1 MATMITTQ
9 DCSRTTARS
18 PFAVLTSWFAELR
31 ARNTVLRELHQYSDR
46 DLADLGITHG
56 DFSSIAAGTYRRD

>member
-9 DCSRTTARS
+9 DHTRATTRS
-18 PFAVLTSWFAELR
+18 PLAALTGWFSEMR
-31 ARNTVLRELHQYSDR
+31 ARNAVLRELHQYSDR

-56 DFSSIAAGTYRRD
+56 DFGSIAAGTYRRD